1 MRLLNLAKECKNIL
15 TFTHVSTAYVNSN
28 LRQNNIE
35 EKIYDLLGQ
44 EDPDEAIDAILK
56 MNP

>member
-15 TFTHVSTAYVNSN
+15 TYTHVSTAYVNSN

-35 EKIYDLLGQ
+35 EKIYDLLG
-44 EDPDEAIDAILK
+44 
-56 MNP
+56 